1 MAAAADAPSQRV
13 VNDVVTPSQ
22 RVVDDLIAF
31 DSLTSL
37 NEEPIGS
44 GGFGTVHN
52 MLHNEWGCQV
62 AYKRLS
68 VFYIKEINK
77 DDKGLVCICLKLNG
91 TEIRESVRI
100 V

>member
-1 MAAAADAPSQRV
+1 MAAVADTPGQRV

-22 RVVDDLIAF
+22 RVVNDVIAF

-44 GGFGTVHN
+44 GGFGTVYS

-68 VFYIKEINK
+68 VFYINEIKK
-77 DDKGLVCICLKLNG
+77 DDKGLVFIF
-91 TEIRESVRI
+91 
-100 V
+100 